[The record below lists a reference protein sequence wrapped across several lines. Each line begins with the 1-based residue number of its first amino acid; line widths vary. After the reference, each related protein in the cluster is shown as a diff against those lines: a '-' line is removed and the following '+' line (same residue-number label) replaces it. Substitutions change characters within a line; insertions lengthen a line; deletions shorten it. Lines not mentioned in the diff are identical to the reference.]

1 MWMAYGVYREGV
13 WMEQEKVTINL
24 SVVDL
29 GKMDYLV
36 EQGFY
41 SNRSEF
47 VRSAVRNQLKTHDP
61 IVSDES
67 LRGKMVSLSTDS
79 ADVRH
84 IWAIGIFKLD
94 AALVKRHLQSGVK
107 LGIFVVGAL
116 VVDKDI
122 DLASLKGALATVK
135 VYGSITGQPEVVR
148 FLKEGE
154 SHV

>member
-1 MWMAYGVYREGV
+1 
-13 WMEQEKVTINL
+13 MEQEKITVNL

-29 GKMDYLV
+29 GKVDYLV

-41 SNRSEF
+41 FNRSEF
-47 VRSAVRNQLKTHDP
+47 VRSAVRNQLKTHYP

-67 LRGKMVSLSTDS
+67 LRGTMVSLSAGS
-79 ADVRH
+79 PDVRH

-94 AALVKRHLQSGVK
+94 AALVKRHVQSGVK

-116 VVDKDI
+116 VIDKSITVADVREI
-122 DLASLKGALATVK
+122 MATFK
-135 VYGSITGQPEVVR
+135 VYGTITGQPDVVR

-154 SHV
+154 QNV

>member
-1 MWMAYGVYREGV
+1 
-13 WMEQEKVTINL
+13 MEQEKITVNL

-29 GKMDYLV
+29 GKVDYLV

-84 IWAIGIFKLD
+84 VWAIGIFKLD
-94 AALVKRHLQSGVK
+94 AALVKRHVQSGVK
-107 LGIFVVGAL
+107 LGILVVGAL
-116 VVDKDI
+116 VVDKSI
-122 DLASLKGALATVK
+122 TIADLRDVIATTK
-135 VYGSITGQPEVVR
+135 VYGTITGHPDVVH

-154 SHV
+154 PHA

>member
-1 MWMAYGVYREGV
+1 
-13 WMEQEKVTINL
+13 MEQEKITINL

-29 GKMDYLV
+29 GKVDYLV

-41 SNRSEF
+41 ANRSEF

-84 IWAIGIFKLD
+84 VWAIGIFKLD

-107 LGIFVVGAL
+107 LSVFVVGAL
-116 VVDKDI
+116 VIDKSVTLDNVR
-122 DLASLKGALATVK
+122 DVMGTVK

-154 SHV
+154 QNV